1 MVYGLEKFREYFSQ
15 YSDQYVLI
23 GGAACDLIM
32 ENYARPFRATR
43 DLDLVLLVEALTPD
57 FGQTFW
63 QFIADGK
70 YRNKSISSQNPHLF
84 WFDKPEISGYPYM
97 LELFSRS
104 AFDLRMPDSSLT
116 PLHFDDSISSL
127 SAILLND
134 AYYAMLMNGR
144 VEIDGV
150 RILAPAYLI
159 PFKAKAWL
167 DLTSHK
173 RSGFHVD
180 EKDIKKHKNDIVRL
194 SSVLSGNDTVQIP
207 KEVMEDMSDF
217 IRQYEQAPAD
227 LKSLKIHGITNQQ
240 IIDRLKKIY
249 CQFPDPPLQQ

>member
-1 MVYGLEKFREYFSQ
+1 MVNGLEKFKEYFSK

-23 GGAACDLIM
+23 GGTACDLIM
-32 ENYARPFRATR
+32 ESNARPFRATR
-43 DLDLVLLVEALTPD
+43 DLDLVLLIEALTPE

-63 QFIADGK
+63 QFIQDGK
-70 YRNKSISSQNPHLF
+70 YRNKSISSQEPHF
-84 WFDKPEISGYPYM
+84 YRFDKPEESGYPYM
-97 LELFSRS
+97 LELFSRR
-104 AFDLRMPDSSLT
+104 AFDLHKPDSNLT
-116 PLHFDDSISSL
+116 PLHFDDSVSSL

-134 AYYAMLMNGR
+134 AYYTMLMNGR
-144 VEIDGV
+144 TEIDGV

-167 DLTSHK
+167 DLTSKK
-173 RSGFHVD
+173 RYGFHVD

-194 SSVLSGNDTVQIP
+194 ASVLSGNDMVQMP
-207 KEVMEDMSDF
+207 KEVMEDMSNF
-217 IRQYEQAPAD
+217 LQQYEHAPAD

-249 CQFPDPPLQQ
+249 CRLPDSSLQ